1 MIESDIPRAWLTK
14 QLIFVAK
21 TPLERTERSRKIE
34 ELASEFVNLRSD
46 WEDVFGAIGPEDEIW
61 EFDSPG
67 DHWLSLCGR
76 SGIALVRLGKPIEP
90 FLRMAWLSEE
100 SSSSFVRANTQAY
113 GKTEVQSE
121 WGICSFG
128 VS

>member
-1 MIESDIPRAWLTK
+1 MLVLINLT
-14 QLIFVAK
+14 
-21 TPLERTERSRKIE
+21 TP
-34 ELASEFVNLRSD
+34 
-46 WEDVFGAIGPEDEIW
+46 GPL
-61 EFDSPG
+61 FQ
-67 DHWLSLCGR
+67 
-76 SGIALVRLGKPIEP
+76 P

>member
-1 MIESDIPRAWLTK
+1 MASIIERIDLGGASN
-14 QLIFVAK
+14 LIGVLISLAAPG
-21 TPLERTERSRKIE
+21 PL
-34 ELASEFVNLRSD
+34 FQ
-46 WEDVFGAIGPEDEIW
+46 
-61 EFDSPG
+61 
-67 DHWLSLCGR
+67 
-76 SGIALVRLGKPIEP
+76 P